1 LTGLLFPISLSSFI
15 MKTFKILGEGKVSNS
30 MISQY
35 PTRAKKPMNVSIEE
49 FSVESFIGDE
59 GCHIFPSKIQWA
71 FCLYVL
77 HICTT
82 YFNVKFV
89 SHSKC
94 MFYYFVDAQSFSQFE
109 RPSVGR
115 QA

>member
-1 LTGLLFPISLSSFI
+1 
-15 MKTFKILGEGKVSNS
+15 MKTFKFQGEGNFSNS

-35 PTRAKKPMNVSIEE
+35 PTRAKKPMKVSIEK

-59 GCHIFPSKIQWA
+59 GCHIFPSKLQWV

-77 HICTT
+77 HT
-82 YFNVKFV
+82 YINVKLV

-94 MFYYFVDAQSFSQFE
+94 TFNYFLDAQSFSQFE
-109 RPSVGR
+109 RPSLGR